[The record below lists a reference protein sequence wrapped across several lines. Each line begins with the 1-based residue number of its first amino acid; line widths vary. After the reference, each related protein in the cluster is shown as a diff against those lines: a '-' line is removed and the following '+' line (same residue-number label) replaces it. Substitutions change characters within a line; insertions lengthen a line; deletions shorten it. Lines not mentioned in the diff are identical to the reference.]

1 VGVVVNI
8 FTSFLKEDVLL
19 IIIQIV
25 THHGAEF
32 AFPTQTLHIAS
43 APPENVG
50 LSKQG
55 QPS

>member
-1 VGVVVNI
+1 VVVNI

-32 AFPTQTLHIAS
+32 AFRTQTLHIAS